1 MELKHL
7 GRDLYEVPLSQIQ
20 FADDPSQPFYNP
32 RYSLSGQ
39 IDGLDE
45 IHMGELYEGIRTEGL
60 QNPPTVRWT
69 KESGYQLI
77 RGERRVRCLLKL
89 VADSKNTLC
98 LNQETKQWDRP
109 AKIYDHI
116 PCHVI
121 ECEDIEAQKI
131 AFSDNDQ
138 AIGFSD
144 ACTAAFVR
152 NLKVQGRS
160 DDEIMRIT
168 GKRQSW
174 LRDTHTIN
182 GLDKECRIAF
192 ETRAINRTIA
202 LDLSK
207 IEKIPERLEKLKE
220 IKAHAILRQK
230 TKINLAE
237 EQSSIAEANVELAMA
252 NLATADDDE
261 VEEAQSNLEEAKSN
275 LMKKSA
281 EHEKLRKQKPK
292 GTSKDLIATGVPKFG
307 LTISKLE
314 KTWQIPLQEML
325 AAKDEDLSEIQVRLA
340 LHLVEA
346 ILNGRT
352 DVKEV
357 LLDFE

>member
-1 MELKHL
+1 ME
-7 GRDLYEVPLSQIQ
+7 
-20 FADDPSQPFYNP
+20 
-32 RYSLSGQ
+32 
-39 IDGLDE
+39 
-45 IHMGELYEGIRTEGL
+45 ELYEGIRTEGL

-89 VADSKNTLC
+89 VVDSKNTLC

-109 AKIYDHI
+109 EKVYNHI

-131 AFSDNDQ
+131 AFSDNEQ
-138 AIGFSD
+138 AVGFSE

-152 NLKVQGRS
+152 NLKLQGRS

-192 ETRAINRTIA
+192 ESRSINRTVA

-207 IEKIPERLEKLKE
+207 IEKLPERLEKLKE
-220 IKAHAILRQK
+220 INAHAILRQK
-230 TKINLAE
+230 TKVNLAE

-252 NLATADDDE
+252 NLATADDEDE
-261 VEEAQSNLEEAKSN
+261 AEEAQSKLEGAKST
-275 LMKKSA
+275 LSKKEA
-281 EHEKLRKQKPK
+281 EFEKLRNQKPK
-292 GTSKDLIATGVPKFG
+292 GTSKDLHATGVPKLG
-307 LTISKLE
+307 LSMSRLE
-314 KTWQIPLQEML
+314 KAWLIPLQEML
-325 AAKDEDLSEIQVRLA
+325 AAKDDDLSEIQVRLA

-346 ILNGRT
+346 ILEGRS